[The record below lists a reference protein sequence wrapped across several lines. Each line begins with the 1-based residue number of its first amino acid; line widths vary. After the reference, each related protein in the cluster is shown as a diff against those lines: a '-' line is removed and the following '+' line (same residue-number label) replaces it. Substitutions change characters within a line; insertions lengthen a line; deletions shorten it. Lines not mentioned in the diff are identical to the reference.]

1 MDLPKVCSRL
11 QQVDMNRRKEKG
23 RKGER
28 KEGRKE
34 ERKED
39 IRGDAGSRN
48 LEGSTGLFLPAVQQ
62 YKRTLGPSMTTYG
75 TVHTTL
81 VTAKFMAQLAAF

>member
-11 QQVDMNRRKEKG
+11 QQVDMNRRRKEGREKG

-28 KEGRKE
+28 KK
-34 ERKED
+34 ERK
-39 IRGDAGSRN
+39 ISGGDAGSRN

-81 VTAKFMAQLAAF
+81 VTTKFMAQLAAF